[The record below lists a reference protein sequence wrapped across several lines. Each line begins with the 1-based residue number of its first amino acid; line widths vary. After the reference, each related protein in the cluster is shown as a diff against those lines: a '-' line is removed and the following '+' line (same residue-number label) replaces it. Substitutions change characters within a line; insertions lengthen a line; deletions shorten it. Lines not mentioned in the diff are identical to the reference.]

1 VTTAVARQLLHL
13 RRRTGFTQR
22 ELARRAGVT
31 ASVLC
36 AYETGAREPSAR
48 MFQRIVHAAGGTVL
62 VSAPSASAREQRDAE
77 VQDVLAL
84 AAALPTRSDEPLLR
98 PTMPAAPP

>member
-1 VTTAVARQLLHL
+1 MSGLVARQLVRVRERAGL
-13 RRRTGFTQR
+13 TQR
-22 ELARRAGVT
+22 QLAARAGLP

-48 MFQRIVHAAGGTVL
+48 VFQRIVHAAGGSIAIRV
-62 VSAPSASAREQRDAE
+62 PSAGERQARDAE

-84 AAALPTRSDEPLLR
+84 AEQLPHS
-98 PTMPAAPP
+98 PAAP

>member
-1 VTTAVARQLLHL
+1 MRSPVARQLVAVRQRAGL
-13 RRRTGFTQR
+13 TQR
-22 ELARRAGVT
+22 QLAARAGLP

-48 MFQRIVHAAGGTVL
+48 AFQRIVHAAGGTVT
-62 VSAPSASAREQRDAE
+62 VRVPSAQERRARDAE

-84 AAALPTRSDEPLLR
+84 AEALPRRGSEPR
-98 PTMPAAPP
+98 